1 MQLAA
6 GAMEMEGSGTMAN
19 YILSNNNRYY
29 AALESGYGVV
39 PAITASNRVPGMRL
53 AIATQK
59 VITKRR
65 DKTGTRTFL
74 GTPRVPRKVTGYEFE
89 TSLMAQDMGSLP
101 PAIGQMVQA
110 ALGGA
115 AQQTQAQ
122 PATVSGG
129 GFQVD
134 FPAPHGM
141 SEGSAVNVGGE
152 LRFVESVPSPT
163 SVRVCAPFTKT
174 TGAAVVFP
182 AVAYAPAKSLPS
194 VSLFDYWDP
203 NTSVQRVVRGAG
215 VDEMEIQLDGTEHR
229 ILFRGPAAQQIDS
242 VSFQPAA
249 GALTTFPVEP
259 AVETETSAP
268 VPGHLGQVWLGN
280 SQTQILTLTKAQ
292 IRVKNNLQTRSFEF
306 GSEYPLALSPGEREV
321 DVQFEA
327 YSTDQSVFAELYQA
341 AQTETTIPLT
351 IQLGDQPGAMA
362 AIHVKTFVPQ
372 VPHFDD
378 GEARLLWSFAS
389 SRAQGTGDD
398 EIYFAFG

>member
-1 MQLAA
+1 
-6 GAMEMEGSGTMAN
+6 MAD

-29 AALESGYGVV
+29 AALESDYGVV
-39 PAITASNRVPGMRL
+39 PAIAASHRVPGMRL

-59 VITKRR
+59 VTAKRR

-74 GTPRVPRKVTGYEFE
+74 GTPGTPRKVTGYEFE
-89 TSLMAQDMGSLP
+89 VSLMAQDMGTLP
-101 PAIGQMVQA
+101 PAAGQMVQA

-115 AQQTQAQ
+115 ARHTQAQ

-129 GFQVD
+129 GLQVD
-134 FPAPHGM
+134 FSAPHGM
-141 SEGSAVNVGGE
+141 SEGSAVNVNGE
-152 LRFVESVPSPT
+152 LRFVESVPNAS
-163 SVRVCAPFTKT
+163 SIRVCAPFTKT
-174 TGAAVVFP
+174 NGPTVAFP
-182 AVAYAPAKSLPS
+182 AVAYTPAESLPS

-203 NTSVQRVVRGAG
+203 SAAVQRIVRGAG

-229 ILFRGPAAQQIDS
+229 LVFRGPAAQHVDS
-242 VSFQPAA
+242 ISFQPTTGAFAA
-249 GALTTFPVEP
+249 FPPEP
-259 AVETETSAP
+259 PLELETWAP

-280 SQTQILTLTKAQ
+280 SQTQVLTLTKAQ

-306 GSEYPLALSPGEREV
+306 GSDYPLGLSPGEREV
-321 DVQFEA
+321 EVQFEV

-341 AQTETTIPLT
+341 AQTETPIPLT

-378 GEARLLWSFAS
+378 GETRLLWSFAS

>member
-1 MQLAA
+1 
-6 GAMEMEGSGTMAN
+6 MAD

-29 AALESGYGVV
+29 AALESDYGVV
-39 PAITASNRVPGMRL
+39 PAIAASHRVPGVRL

-59 VITKRR
+59 VTARRR

-74 GTPRVPRKVTGYEFE
+74 GTPGPPRRVTGYEFE
-89 TSLMAQDMGSLP
+89 TSLMAQDMGTLP
-101 PAIGQMVQA
+101 PAAGQMVQA

-115 AQQTQAQ
+115 ARQTPSQ

-129 GFQVD
+129 GLQVD

-141 SEGSAVNVGGE
+141 SEGSAVNVNGE
-152 LRFVESVPSPT
+152 LRFVESVPTAT

-174 TGAAVVFP
+174 NGATVVFP
-182 AVAYAPAKSLPS
+182 AVAYSPAKSLPS

-203 NTSVQRVVRGAG
+203 SATVQRIVRGAG
-215 VDEMEIQLDGTEHR
+215 VDEMEIHLDGTEHR
-229 ILFRGPAAQQIDS
+229 LVFRGPAAQHVDS
-242 VSFQPAA
+242 ASFQPIR
-249 GALTTFPVEP
+249 GALAAFPLEP
-259 AVETETSAP
+259 QLEAETWAP

-280 SQTQILTLTKAQ
+280 SQTQVLTLTKAQ
-292 IRVKNNLQTRSFEF
+292 IHVKNNLQTRNFEF
-306 GSEYPLALSPGEREV
+306 GSDYPLGLSPGMREV

-327 YSTDQSVFAELYQA
+327 YSTDQSIFAELYHA
-341 AQTETTIPLT
+341 AQMETPIPLT

-378 GEARLLWSFAS
+378 GETRLLWSFAS

>member
-1 MQLAA
+1 
-6 GAMEMEGSGTMAN
+6 MAD

-29 AALESGYGVV
+29 AALESEYGVA
-39 PAITASNRVPGMRL
+39 PTITASHRVPGVRL

-59 VITKRR
+59 VTAKRR

-74 GTPRVPRKVTGYEFE
+74 GTPGTPRKVTGYEFE
-89 TSLMAQDMGSLP
+89 TSLMAQDMGTLP
-101 PAIGQMVQA
+101 PAVGQMVQA

-115 AQQTQAQ
+115 AQHTPAQ
-122 PATVSGG
+122 SVAVSGG
-129 GFQVD
+129 GIQVD
-134 FPAPHGM
+134 FLAPHGLN
-141 SEGSAVNVGGE
+141 EGSAVNVNGQ
-152 LRFVESVPSPT
+152 LRFVESVPSPM

-174 TGAAVVFP
+174 SGATVAFP

-203 NTSVQRVVRGAG
+203 NATVQRVVRGAG

-229 ILFRGPAAQQIDS
+229 IVFRGPAAQHVDS
-242 VSFQPAA
+242 VSFQSAT
-249 GALTTFPVEP
+249 GALTTFPLEP
-259 AVETETSAP
+259 AVEADTSAP

-280 SQTQILTLTKAQ
+280 SQTQVLTLTKAQ
-292 IRVKNNLQTRSFEF
+292 IRVKNNLQARSFEF

-321 DVQFEA
+321 EVQFEV
-327 YSTDQSVFAELYQA
+327 YSTDQSIFAELYQA
-341 AQTETTIPLT
+341 AQTETPIPLT
-351 IQLGDQPGAMA
+351 IQLGNQPGAMA
-362 AIHVKTFVPQ
+362 AIHVKSFVPQ

-378 GEARLLWSFAS
+378 GETRLLWSFAS

>member
-1 MQLAA
+1 
-6 GAMEMEGSGTMAN
+6 MAN

-29 AALESGYGVV
+29 AALESAYGVV
-39 PAITASNRVPGMRL
+39 PAIAASNRVPGMRL

-59 VITKRR
+59 VIEKRR

-74 GTPRVPRKVTGYEFE
+74 GSASVPRKVTGYEFE
-89 TSLMAQDMGSLP
+89 TSLMAQDMGTLP
-101 PAIGQMVQA
+101 PAVGQMVQA
-110 ALGGA
+110 ALGGP
-115 AQQTQAQ
+115 AQHTQAQ

-134 FPAPHGM
+134 FTVPHGM
-141 SEGSAVNVGGE
+141 SEGNAVNMGGE
-152 LRFVESVPSPT
+152 LRFVESVPNLT
-163 SVRVCAPFTKT
+163 SVRVCAPVTNT

-203 NTSVQRVVRGAG
+203 NSTVQRVVRGAG

-229 ILFRGPAAQQIDS
+229 IIFRGPAAQQIDS
-242 VSFQPAA
+242 VSFQSEPGTLAM
-249 GALTTFPVEP
+249 FPQEPVVEM
-259 AVETETSAP
+259 ETPVP
-268 VPGHLGQVWLGN
+268 VPGHLGQVWIGN
-280 SQTQILTLTKAQ
+280 SQSQMLTLTKAQ
-292 IRVKNNLQTRSFEF
+292 IRVKNNLQTRNFEF

-341 AQTETTIPLT
+341 AQTETPIPLT

-362 AIHVKTFVPQ
+362 AIHLKSFVPQ

-378 GEARLLWSFAS
+378 GETRLLWSFAS

-398 EIYFAFG
+398 EIYIAFG